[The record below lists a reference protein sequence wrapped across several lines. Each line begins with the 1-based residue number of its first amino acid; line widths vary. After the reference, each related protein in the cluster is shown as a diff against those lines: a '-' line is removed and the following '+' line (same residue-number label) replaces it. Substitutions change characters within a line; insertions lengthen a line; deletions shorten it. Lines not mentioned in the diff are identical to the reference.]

1 MNHKSTRSIL
11 GFKYIQFRFHMIKG
25 LPTIGLLIGPPHLN
39 LLWAL
44 ILPLIYILGVHIP
57 TTPKFELPQPA
68 VGQFIN
74 DASCQCRN

>member
-1 MNHKSTRSIL
+1 MNHKSIRSIL
-11 GFKYIQFRFHMIKG
+11 GFKYIQFRFHTIKVF
-25 LPTIGLLIGPPHLN
+25 PTIGLLIGPPHLN

-44 ILPLIYILGVHIP
+44 ILPLIYILKVHIP
-57 TTPKFELPQPA
+57 TTLKFELPQPV